1 MERTLFT
8 PYQIT
13 PEMKMRL
20 QPSANKLEP
29 LKSHIQTRILM
40 NPNTPRRSAQYREL
54 PLFRWAATQNR
65 PITYAQRHLSG
76 RFGITIAHA
85 RLIEELQRYGGASE

>member
-1 MERTLFT
+1 
-8 PYQIT
+8 
-13 PEMKMRL
+13 MKHR
-20 QPSANKLEP
+20 P
-29 LKSHIQTRILM
+29 
-40 NPNTPRRSAQYREL
+40 NPRSNQHREL

-85 RLIEELQRYGGASE
+85 RVIEQLQRYGGADE